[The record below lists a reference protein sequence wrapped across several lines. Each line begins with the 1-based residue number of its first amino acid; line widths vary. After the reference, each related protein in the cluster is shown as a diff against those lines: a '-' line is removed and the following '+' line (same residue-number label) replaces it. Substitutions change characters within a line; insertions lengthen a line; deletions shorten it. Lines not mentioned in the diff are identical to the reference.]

1 LRGERFDLCRQ
12 STIVQSMLERLDQ
25 PRARGVGV
33 IVLLLIVAFL
43 VWRRKKRANELRAAG
58 AKEIDLMATTS
69 KFHAVSIRPGPDAC
83 RAALGLA
90 GQRFLS
96 DAAPSIP
103 LPSCEAENCRC
114 RFVHFSDR
122 RDGDDRRSPFP
133 AAIGIDTGT
142 WRTEQRQSGDRRKN
156 SSR

>member
-1 LRGERFDLCRQ
+1 
-12 STIVQSMLERLDQ
+12 MRLI
-25 PRARGVGV
+25 VGV
-33 IVLLLIVAFL
+33 IVLFLIVAL
-43 VWRRKKRANELRAAG
+43 MVWRRKKRANEREAAG
-58 AKEIDLMATTS
+58 EQEVDLMATTS
-69 KFHAVSIRPGPDAC
+69 KFHAVSIRPGLDAC

-103 LPSCEAENCRC
+103 LPSCDAQHCRC

-133 AAIGIDTGT
+133 ATIGIETGI
-142 WRTEQRQSGDRRKN
+142 WRKEQRESGDRRKN
-156 SSR
+156 PSS